1 MTLQEVYVCE
11 SHWFLIL
18 MHFNTNV
25 IFLKLL
31 CILNEISLELKNII
45 VNHQQFLYKKIKPQN
60 NKIHSLKYHL
70 QITGISKQTLYYI
83 YVHVLKTKQIFQ
95 GMYLLWVI
103 YLSEW
108 FFFKSCFRIKES
120 CCCQV
125 GLPFPCGNLIKI
137 L

>member
-45 VNHQQFLYKKIKPQN
+45 VSHQQFLYKKIKPQN
-60 NKIHSLKYHL
+60 NKIQFFK
-70 QITGISKQTLYYI
+70 ISPSNYWHIKTDIVLYICPCIKDQTDFSR
-83 YVHVLKTKQIFQ
+83 YVFI
-95 GMYLLWVI
+95 VI